1 MALSKIKANSLGTTG
16 TPTSSTYLSGTMAWT
31 SLTADITGV
40 TAGTGMT
47 GGGITGD
54 VTLNVIGGTGI
65 DANADDIAID
75 STVAT
80 LTGSQSLSN
89 KTITASSFSGTQVD
103 VTAQGDLR
111 LQDTTGGQYV
121 ALQAPGTVATSYT
134 LTFPGDDGTNEQ
146 FLQTNGSGVLAWA
159 AAGGATGAGGDEVF
173 YENGQTVTTDYTVTA
188 STNAMSA
195 GPVTLANGVDVT
207 LTGTSEWVI
216 V

>member
-16 TPTSSTYLSGTMAWT
+16 TPTSTTYLSGTMAWT

-40 TAGTGMT
+40 TAGTGLS
-47 GGGITGD
+47 GGGVSGD
-54 VTLNVIGGTGI
+54 VTL
-65 DANADDIAID
+65 AID
-75 STVAT
+75 TATTVDLSTA
-80 LTGSQSLSN
+80 QALSN
-89 KTITASSFSGTQVD
+89 KTFNQIDITT
-103 VTAQGDLR
+103 QGDLR

-173 YENGQTVTTDYTVTA
+173 YENGQTVTTDYSVTA

-195 GPVTLANGVDVT
+195 GPVTLASGVDVT
-207 LTGTSEWVI
+207 LTGTSE
-216 V
+216 

>member
-16 TPTSSTYLSGTMAWT
+16 TPTSTTYLSGTMAWT

-40 TAGTGMT
+40 TAGTGLS
-47 GGGITGD
+47 GGGVSGD
-54 VTLNVIGGTGI
+54 VTL
-65 DANADDIAID
+65 AID
-75 STVAT
+75 TATTVDLSTA
-80 LTGSQSLSN
+80 QALSN
-89 KTITASSFSGTQVD
+89 KTFNQIDITT
-103 VTAQGDLR
+103 QGDLR

-173 YENGQTVTTDYTVTA
+173 YENGQSVTTSYSVTA
-188 STNAMSA
+188 NSNAMSA
-195 GPVTLANGVDVT
+195 GPVTLDSGVDVT

>member
-16 TPTSSTYLSGTMAWT
+16 TPTSTTFLSGTMAWT

-40 TAGTGMT
+40 TAGTGLS
-47 GGGITGD
+47 GGGTSGD
-54 VTLNVIGGTGI
+54 VTLSIDTGTTV
-65 DANADDIAID
+65 DL
-75 STVAT
+75 STA
-80 LTGSQSLSN
+80 QALSN

-173 YENGQTVTTDYTVTA
+173 L
-188 STNAMSA
+188 S
-195 GPVTLANGVDVT
+195 L
-207 LTGTSEWVI
+207 I
-216 V
+216 HI

>member
-16 TPTSSTYLSGTMAWT
+16 TPTSTTYLSGTMAWT
-31 SLTADITGV
+31 SMTADITGV

-47 GGGITGD
+47 GGGTEGD

-80 LTGSQSLSN
+80 LTGTQTLTN
-89 KTITASSFSGTQVD
+89 KTITAVQLD
-103 VTAQGDLR
+103 IEAQGDLR

-134 LTFPGDDGTNEQ
+134 LTFPGDDGANEE
-146 FLQTNGSGVLAWA
+146 FLQTNVSGVLAWA
-159 AAGGATGAGGDEVF
+159 VAGGATGAGGDTVF
-173 YENGQTVTTDYTVTA
+173 YENGQSVTTSYSVTA
-188 STNAMSA
+188 NSNAMSA
-195 GPVTLANGVDVT
+195 GPVTLDSGVDVT